1 MISGFFSFLFFSFL
15 FFFKDK
21 IKKKEKGKGKK
32 EKRKKEKGKGKGTK
46 KRKRKKEKGARA
58 MSGHGDEILREFQTN
73 KDAYT
78 YVETYLTMNAHYHL
92 EKHDVKGDGHCFFY
106 AVIRCIAEALPLM
119 SPACVDSA
127 KVAIG
132 AGVLL
137 AFLDDP
143 GYPGI
148 PSDVTELRGAVSA
161 YMHENGETEECQA
174 SSQDGHA
181 ASIGHQGV
189 GSRGYADVDCHY
201 AQAISNAIGIGI
213 AIEAPVSADAPKKW
227 IFSQPDDTSPLS
239 LSQTLAIDRG
249 DRYAYIR
256 ANGTQTE
263 SVHCTDVIYLSL
275 DGVHF
280 QSYVYKARL
289 DHGARKSL
297 ARSLRNEI
305 HAQREGERE
314 REREREERERERRE
328 DEEQRVIDKDT
339 RLARE
344 THDGEV
350 ARVAQEN
357 ADGKLARRL
366 AEQERKRTLFGA
378 TRPQRNRAFV
388 SHVLRAARSTRFRY

>member
-1 MISGFFSFLFFSFL
+1 
-15 FFFKDK
+15 
-21 IKKKEKGKGKK
+21 
-32 EKRKKEKGKGKGTK
+32 
-46 KRKRKKEKGARA
+46 

-73 KDAYT
+73 KGAYK
-78 YVETYLTMNAHYHL
+78 YFETYMAMSAYDHL

-106 AVIRCIAEALPLM
+106 AVIRCIAEALPRM
-119 SPACVDSA
+119 SPACVDAA

-143 GYPGI
+143 RYPGI

-161 YMHENGETEECQA
+161 YMHNNDETPDCRA
-174 SSQDGHA
+174 SSQAGYA
-181 ASIGHQGV
+181 ASIEHQGV
-189 GSRGYADVDCHY
+189 GSRGYADVECHY
-201 AQAISNAIGIGI
+201 AQAISSAIGIGI
-213 AIEAPVSADAPKKW
+213 AIEVPVYTNGQKTW
-227 IFSQPDDTSPLS
+227 LFSQPNDTSPLS
-239 LSQTLAIDRG
+239 LSQLLEAGVD
-249 DRYAYIR
+249 DAYRDIR

-289 DHGARKSL
+289 DLGARKSL

-305 HAQREGERE
+305 DAQREGERE
-314 REREREERERERRE
+314 RDRERRERRERERERRK
-328 DEEQRVIDKDT
+328 DEEQRAIDKDAQ
-339 RLARE
+339 LARE
-344 THDGEV
+344 THRKEV
-350 ARVAQEN
+350 ERVAQEN

-366 AEQERKRTLFGA
+366 AEQAFGA
-378 TRPQRNRAFV
+378 THPQRNRAFV